1 MNAPTMATA
10 AMTMVMRFRLL
21 VISARLGLQ
30 RQFSIGIIEAPRCA
44 MAAHYGYF
52 TRNNVGLTLIQLFF
66 HSGMPAASERLI
78 EADHRQ
84 QTVKPGL
91 HERIHGLE
99 QRLLRLQ

>member
-1 MNAPTMATA
+1 MTATA
-10 AMTMVMRFRLL
+10 TTPMRMYLRFF
-21 VISARLGLQ
+21 VIARLGLQ
-30 RQFSIGIIEAPRCA
+30 RQFSIGIIAAPRCA
-44 MAAHYGYF
+44 LAAHYGYF
-52 TRNNVGLTLIQLFF
+52 TRNNVGLTIIQLFF